1 MNNISDI
8 KHAFY
13 INLASRPDRKQ
24 HVEEQLKI
32 MGINGERFNAIKLAN
47 GALGCSL
54 SHLKCLEIAKEKK
67 WTHLLVIEDDI
78 KFLDP
83 NLFKTQM
90 SKFLTNH
97 KSWDVVI
104 VGGNNVPPYQKV
116 DDTCVKVSSCQ
127 TTTGY
132 LVNGHYF
139 DTLIENFRTGI
150 KQLIENPH
158 LHILYAI
165 DKYWFNLQKIHNWFL
180 IIPLTVTQRED
191 YSDIEKRATNYAQV
205 MTDLDKE
212 WFFNKPQQQQQLPS
226 NMVASSNKIAQ
237 LSITSEPIKSNIKL
251 NTGSKPSMSINMKI

>member
-32 MGINGERFNAIKLAN
+32 MGIPAQRFNAIKLAN
-47 GALGCSL
+47 GAVGCSM
-54 SHLKCLEIAKEKK
+54 SHLKCLETAKENN
-67 WTHLLVIEDDI
+67 WPHLLVIEDDI

-83 NLFKTQM
+83 NLFKSQM
-90 SKFLTNH
+90 TKFLSNH

-150 KQLIENPH
+150 KKLIENPQM
-158 LHILYAI
+158 HILYAI
-165 DKYWFNLQKIHNWFL
+165 DKYWFNIQKIHNWFL

-191 YSDIEKRATNYAQV
+191 YSDIEKRATNYAHV
-205 MTDLDKE
+205 MTDLDKD
-212 WFFNKPQQQQQLPS
+212 WFFKPQQQQLPS
-226 NMVASSNKIAQ
+226 NMIASSNKMAQ
-237 LSITSEPIKSNIKL
+237 LRTTSEPIKSNIKL
-251 NTGSKPSMSINMKI
+251 NAGSKPSMTINMNI